1 MKQKVLNYD
10 FVDDDLIDEIYD
22 RISNDNNYKSIK
34 EKRKAIE
41 YMYNSDTDLIPYAL
55 THDELSFLKSSLG
68 KEIDPTFFSINLSK
82 LGLYVK
88 NDYGFYVI
96 PENIYHAVL
105 EALDNYK
112 TNQKEIDDTKLII
125 YLLLGLVRTEGAL
138 RVDKLFDIIN
148 LYVPITQD
156 IIDVV
161 YMHPLFKRFLTLD
174 TYKDKHT
181 YIIFREFIGIDYDY
195 VKYKSA
201 NELNVYDKVELINRG
216 RFYFDIDNKY
226 YKSCLSY
233 PRLAYLLSKI
243 DREEL
248 LLFAGSNNYDFEE
261 YLKDYD
267 LSDLTDE
274 EYSKFDT
281 FVRSLPSF
289 IPTDKDNL
297 FISALDSKDLD
308 NIVSLLF
315 NHAKKTMISHV
326 SDDYDKEFGNVQSY
340 VLTHL
345 SDLVE
350 DVIST
355 YDISDKEEEFLL
367 SLTKYNE
374 SEYLIYK
381 LNKDGLYLIETS
393 SGKIFRV
400 KIELSSYYR
409 DHKLTKHF
417 ARILLANYNGYIV
430 MITYNQLDVLKKED
444 VDKYKEIYNKNK
456 HNVIFK
462 IEEKN

>member
-138 RVDKLFDIIN
+138 RADKLFDIIN

-267 LSDLTDE
+267 LSDFTDE

-315 NHAKKTMISHV
+315 NHAKKTMISHA

>member
-1 MKQKVLNYD
+1 
-10 FVDDDLIDEIYD
+10 
-22 RISNDNNYKSIK
+22 
-34 EKRKAIE
+34 
-41 YMYNSDTDLIPYAL
+41 
-55 THDELSFLKSSLG
+55 
-68 KEIDPTFFSINLSK
+68 
-82 LGLYVK
+82 
-88 NDYGFYVI
+88 
-96 PENIYHAVL
+96 
-105 EALDNYK
+105 
-112 TNQKEIDDTKLII
+112 
-125 YLLLGLVRTEGAL
+125 
-138 RVDKLFDIIN
+138 
-148 LYVPITQD
+148 
-156 IIDVV
+156 
-161 YMHPLFKRFLTLD
+161 
-174 TYKDKHT
+174 
-181 YIIFREFIGIDYDY
+181 
-195 VKYKSA
+195 
-201 NELNVYDKVELINRG
+201 
-216 RFYFDIDNKY
+216 
-226 YKSCLSY
+226 
-233 PRLAYLLSKI
+233 
-243 DREEL
+243 
-248 LLFAGSNNYDFEE
+248 
-261 YLKDYD
+261 
-267 LSDLTDE
+267 
-274 EYSKFDT
+274 
-281 FVRSLPSF
+281 
-289 IPTDKDNL
+289 
-297 FISALDSKDLD
+297 
-308 NIVSLLF
+308 
-315 NHAKKTMISHV
+315 MISHV
-326 SDDYDKEFGNVQSY
+326 SDDYDKEFGNVQIY